1 MRHSNCVNDVDMH
14 DEDLIDCAE
23 PNGEAD
29 ANVSAPGRKRSVFH
43 GMDLNLLRVFAVL
56 MSEQSVTR
64 AGGVLCISQS
74 AVSNSLQR
82 LRRATNDLLFERTAT
97 GIRPTSRGLE
107 LWEQLRP
114 HYLAIEK
121 TLNPAAF
128 FPASYQGSFTIAMS
142 DYTVE
147 RVMPKLSA
155 HLERCAPLV
164 HIKLV
169 SYSVAN
175 MFPMFEREGIDLAI
189 GANLDDAQSSRGLR
203 SKTLWPI
210 HSSCLMRSDHPLAQ
224 GPLSLDDFLQA
235 RHLDICLPGMTMP
248 LYDSLL
254 MTHGLRRNL
263 VTTLNHYSQALAVLA
278 ASDCIAVLPVS
289 LLDLSAYAPRLCH
302 RPPPIPMPV
311 RPLGLIWHQRHD
323 VSAPHVW
330 LRDSL
335 SQLFGSAQSDAGSD
349 RVARAASNRPG

>member
-1 MRHSNCVNDVDMH
+1 MNNSAMH
-14 DEDLIDCAE
+14 DELFRE
-23 PNGEAD
+23 SGELVRDTFTPALPT
-29 ANVSAPGRKRSVFH
+29 VRKRGTFE
-43 GMDLNLLRVFAVL
+43 GMDLNLLRVFAAL

-64 AGGVLCISQS
+64 AGGVLCLSQS

-82 LRRATNDLLFERTAT
+82 LRRSLNDLLFERTAT

-107 LWEQLRP
+107 LWDQLRP

-121 TLNPAAF
+121 TLNPTAF
-128 FPASYQGSFTIAMS
+128 FPAIFQGSFTIAMS

-147 RVMPKLSA
+147 RIMPKLSA

-203 SKTLWPI
+203 SKTLWPV
-210 HSSCLMRSDHPLAQ
+210 HSSCLMRHDHRLAQAPLA
-224 GPLSLDDFLQA
+224 LEDFLQA
-235 RHLDICLPGMTMP
+235 RHIDICLPGMTMP

-278 ASDCIAVLPVS
+278 ASDCIAVLPAS
-289 LLDLSAYAPRLCH
+289 LLDLSAYASQLCQ

-330 LRDSL
+330 LRDTL
-335 SQLFGSAQSDAGSD
+335 LELFGTSKSEAMPD
-349 RVARAASNRPG
+349 RPIPAD